1 MAILRT
7 NKQEVGQF
15 QIGGKENRNLVG
27 HTTIGDTGSLLR
39 RR

>member
-15 QIGGKENRNLVG
+15 QNGGNENRNLVG
-27 HTTIGDTGSLLR
+27 QITIGDTGSFLR